1 MSKGYFSYFPEINY
15 VSRTTDRSSND
26 EFIPVKNIFRRPKL
40 RDDLESVLT
49 AFEDY
54 MIIGDDRPE
63 QVSEKV
69 YGDPR
74 FDWVILT
81 TNNITKIQDQWP
93 LNSNDFQR
101 YIFDKYGT
109 EEKLSEIHHYV
120 TELLVDD
127 NSRVVVPE
135 GLVVDSNFESRYL
148 ERNFARQEEV
158 TFSGSSLN
166 ELSSVDNAGTVRDS
180 NGNIISHTNVFAV
193 SNYEFEENENDA
205 KRRIKILQPQFL
217 EVAVADMNK
226 IMKYKKSGD
235 FISARLKGTY
245 NPRLSGS

>member
-1 MSKGYFSYFPEINY
+1 MSKGYFSYFPDINY
-15 VSRTTDRSSND
+15 VSRTADRSSND

-40 RDDLESVLT
+40 RDDLENILT

-63 QVSEKV
+63 QVSQKV

-101 YIFDKYGT
+101 YIYDKYGT

-120 TELLVDD
+120 TELLLDD

-135 GLVVDSNFESRYL
+135 GLVVDSNFNSRYL
-148 ERNFARQEEV
+148 ERNFDRQEEV
-158 TFSGSSLN
+158 TYSGSVMGN
-166 ELSSVDNAGTVRDS
+166 LSSVDNAGTVKDS
-180 NGNIISHTNVFAV
+180 SGNIISHTNVFSV

-205 KRRIKILQPQFL
+205 KRRIRILQPQFL
-217 EVAVADMNK
+217 EIAVSDMNQ

-235 FISARLKGTY
+235 YISSRLKGAY
-245 NPRLSGS
+245 NPRLSGQ

>member
-1 MSKGYFSYFPEINY
+1 MSKGYFSYFPDINY
-15 VSRTTDRSSND
+15 VSRTTDRSAND

-93 LNSNDFQR
+93 LNSVDFQK
-101 YIFDKYGT
+101 YILAKYGS
-109 EEKLSEIHHYV
+109 EEKLTEVHHYI
-120 TELLVDD
+120 TELLMDD
-127 NSRVVVPE
+127 NARVVVPE
-135 GLVVDSNFESRYL
+135 GLVVDSNFNSRYL

-158 TFSGSSLN
+158 TYSESSLN
-166 ELSSVDNAGTVRDS
+166 NLSTVDNAGTVKDAD
-180 NGNIISHTNVFAV
+180 GNLITHTNVFPV
-193 SNYEFEENENDA
+193 TNYEFEENENDA